1 MRLLKC
7 RQHFNS
13 IQFIFPNNTFLSSLS
28 LFVTI
33 DLYLLIPG
41 VFAEIF
47 NTPEE
52 IIMSTGTQ
60 TSEAN
65 AEIKMQPVIV
75 ETKLKLLKISKCVEH
90 NLNT

>member
-1 MRLLKC
+1 M
-7 RQHFNS
+7 
-13 IQFIFPNNTFLSSLS
+13 
-28 LFVTI
+28 
-33 DLYLLIPG
+33 
-41 VFAEIF
+41 FAEIF
-47 NTPEE
+47 NTAEE